1 MSSLELPWFATTED
15 LFAIS
20 VMILSHGTS
29 CPQVF
34 HWTQLCIFYSKC
46 IAFSILFKFFNY
58 STSRNMV
65 WCLSKSTYTCVQSK
79 VYIHEKKKLHKSTSM
94 CIITTYKYI
103 KYIPNTSYKFKLQK
117 STLYNSNTNV
127 KLVLGTNKNFHD
139 LVRDYSNRWSHLKY
153 LEHTY

>member
-1 MSSLELPWFATTED
+1 MMLVQINIYLCTIKSL
-15 LFAIS
+15 
-20 VMILSHGTS
+20 
-29 CPQVF
+29 
-34 HWTQLCIFYSKC
+34 
-46 IAFSILFKFFNY
+46 
-58 STSRNMV
+58 
-65 WCLSKSTYTCVQSK
+65 YTR
-79 VYIHEKKKLHKSTSM
+79 EKKATSM

-127 KLVLGTNKNFHD
+127 KLVLGTNKNFYD